1 MDDLLVFAVKIA
13 VGVMLDEHDAF
24 DTKTCVLLANVAGLS
39 PSLWKESWQLQFLTM
54 VSRFDML
61 P

>member
-1 MDDLLVFAVKIA
+1 MFAVKIA
-13 VGVMLDEHDAF
+13 VGVMLDENDAF
-24 DTKTCVLLANVAGLS
+24 DTKTCVLLSNVAGLS
-39 PSLWKESWQLQFLTM
+39 PSLWKEPWQLQFLTM